1 MTRAGSRPSQ
11 SLALRG
17 GRCYVRAWMSLRA
30 RSLAIVLLTS
40 VGPGVGLAGTGC
52 ASRETAASR
61 AAWNKAVRGD
71 GPAPGRGD
79 GRGEDKK
86 AGEMADP
93 SAWRDLASFAGDAA
107 ELLSLGVSTVP
118 LATLIARLC
127 AEPPEESPGVLE
139 PDAVRCPPKPTLEP
153 IGHTLTLELSRHGTV
168 GLVATDLSGK
178 ESTDL
183 LTLSLKYLAG
193 SCAGGWTKKP
203 GDSTKEFHTC
213 TAPAGSE
220 LVLGRFLPD
229 GEGDRWQFSLAV
241 LGPG

>member
-1 MTRAGSRPSQ
+1 MTRARSRPRQ

-17 GRCYVRAWMSLRA
+17 GRCYVGAWMSLRA
-30 RSLAIVLLTS
+30 RSLAVVLVTS
-40 VGPGVGLAGTGC
+40 VGLGTFTTGC

-93 SAWRDLASFAGDAA
+93 SAWRDLASFAGDTA

-118 LATLIARLC
+118 LDALIAKLC
-127 AEPPEESPGVLE
+127 AEPPEEGPGALE

-153 IGHTLTLELSRHGTV
+153 IGHTLTLELSRHGSV
-168 GLVATDLSGK
+168 GLVATELSAK

-213 TAPAGSE
+213 TAPSGSE

-229 GEGDRWQFSLAV
+229 GDGDRWQFSLAV